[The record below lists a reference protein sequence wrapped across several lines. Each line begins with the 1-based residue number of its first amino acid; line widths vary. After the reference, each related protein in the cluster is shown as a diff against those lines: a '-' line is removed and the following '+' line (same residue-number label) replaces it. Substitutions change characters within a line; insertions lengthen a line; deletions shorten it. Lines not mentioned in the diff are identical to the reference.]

1 MSDTRPEQ
9 DRNEA
14 TVVPVR
20 RPRPVGETTA
30 EPAKPFR
37 VGRALLAVSS
47 VLLLAVLVFVLVY
60 LPNRVE
66 QARLIEAVQ
75 QDAVPVETVPAPATP
90 RLTAEEREAL
100 RAEAE
105 DLRFSLLEQQE
116 ELNARS
122 AESWGASTW
131 EAYQAQA
138 RRGDDALLA
147 DDLPRAVEQYETAL
161 ATGEQLFASSRTIMA
176 NAQTAGEAAIAAG
189 NPELA
194 MTQFSIV
201 LAVEPENRNALRGQ
215 QRAAALPDLLDAM
228 RRGDQS
234 RRQGEFE
241 AAAAAYREAL
251 AIDPNW
257 TAAGD
262 ALDAVT
268 GTLADN
274 RFESLVA
281 DGYVALD
288 EGRFDS
294 AIESFTAAIAMRPGS
309 DAAGDGLAE
318 AEQRRLL
325 NSIALAEVR
334 GRAFERRELW
344 NDAIA
349 RYREALALDPT
360 LSFAIEGLARAQ
372 YRADLVAK
380 LDALIDSPRLLLGD
394 EVLAE
399 AANVLAEAQSVD
411 DPGPS
416 HSSKTEQL
424 AALIDAAS
432 TPIGVTLVSDNMTEV
447 TVYRV
452 DELGTFTSLQL
463 KLKPGQYTAIGARRG
478 YRDVRK
484 QFTVLPGR
492 DNGPVE
498 VICVEP
504 I

>member
-1 MSDTRPEQ
+1 
-9 DRNEA
+9 
-14 TVVPVR
+14 
-20 RPRPVGETTA
+20 
-30 EPAKPFR
+30 
-37 VGRALLAVSS
+37 
-47 VLLLAVLVFVLVY
+47 
-60 LPNRVE
+60 
-66 QARLIEAVQ
+66 
-75 QDAVPVETVPAPATP
+75 
-90 RLTAEEREAL
+90 
-100 RAEAE
+100 
-105 DLRFSLLEQQE
+105 
-116 ELNARS
+116 
-122 AESWGASTW
+122 
-131 EAYQAQA
+131 
-138 RRGDDALLA
+138 
-147 DDLPRAVEQYETAL
+147 
-161 ATGEQLFASSRTIMA
+161 MA
-176 NAQTAGEAAIAAG
+176 NAQAAGEAAIDAG

-201 LAVEPENRNALRGQ
+201 LAVEPENRDALRGQ
-215 QRAAALPDLLDAM
+215 RRAAALPDLLDAM

-234 RRQGEFE
+234 RRQGELE

-257 TAAGD
+257 TAASA

-288 EGRFDS
+288 EGRFDG

-309 DAAGDGLAE
+309 DAARDGLAE

-325 NSIALAEVR
+325 NSLALAEVR

-349 RYREALALDPT
+349 RYREALELDPT
-360 LSFAIEGLARAQ
+360 LSFAIEGIERAQ

-399 AANVLAEAQSVD
+399 AANVLAAAQAVD

-424 AALIDAAS
+424 AALIELAS

-463 KLKPGQYTAIGARRG
+463 ELKPGQYTAIGARRG

>member
-9 DRNEA
+9 HGNEA

-20 RPRPVGETTA
+20 RPEPVA
-30 EPAKPFR
+30 EAAGGTAKPAR
-37 VGRALLAVSS
+37 VRKALIAVAS
-47 VLLLAVLVFVLVY
+47 VLLLAVLVLVVTY
-60 LPNRVE
+60 LPDRVE
-66 QARLIEAVQ
+66 QARLSEAVEIR
-75 QDAVPVETVPAPATP
+75 AVPTEAVPEPATP
-90 RLTAEEREAL
+90 RLTPAQREEL

-131 EAYQAQA
+131 EAYQTDV
-138 RRGDDALLA
+138 RRGDDAMLA
-147 DDLPRAVEQYETAL
+147 DDLPRAVEQYELAL
-161 ATGEQLFASSRTIMA
+161 ASGEQLFASSQTIMA
-176 NAQTAGEAAIAAG
+176 NAQAAGEAAIAAG

-201 LAVEPENRNALRGQ
+201 LAVEPDNRAALNGQ

-228 RRGDQS
+228 RRGDLAS
-234 RRQGEFE
+234 RQGDLET
-241 AAAAAYREAL
+241 AAAAYREAL
-251 AIDPNW
+251 AIDANW
-257 TAAGD
+257 AAARN
-262 ALDAVT
+262 ALNEVT
-268 GTLADN
+268 GTQAAD
-274 RFESLVA
+274 RFETLVA
-281 DGYVALD
+281 GGYAALD

-294 AIESFTAAIAMRPGS
+294 AIESFDAAIAMRPGS
-309 DAAGDGLAE
+309 DAARDGLAE

-344 NDAIA
+344 DEAIA
-349 RYREALALDPT
+349 RYREALELDST
-360 LSFAIEGLARAQ
+360 LSFAIDGLERAQ
-372 YRADLVAK
+372 YRSDLLAK
-380 LDALIDSPRLLLGD
+380 LGALIDSPQLLLSD
-394 EVLAE
+394 EILAD
-399 AANVLAEAQSVD
+399 ARIVLAEAQAVE
-411 DPGPS
+411 DPGPN
-416 HSSKTEQL
+416 HSSQTEQL
-424 AALIDAAS
+424 AALVELAS
-432 TPIGVTLVSDNMTEV
+432 TPIDVTLVSDNLTEV

-452 DELGTFTSLQL
+452 DTLGTFMSTELSLQ
-463 KLKPGQYTAIGARRG
+463 PGQYTAIGSRRG

-498 VICVEP
+498 IICVEP

>member
-1 MSDTRPEQ
+1 
-9 DRNEA
+9 
-14 TVVPVR
+14 
-20 RPRPVGETTA
+20 
-30 EPAKPFR
+30 
-37 VGRALLAVSS
+37 
-47 VLLLAVLVFVLVY
+47 
-60 LPNRVE
+60 
-66 QARLIEAVQ
+66 
-75 QDAVPVETVPAPATP
+75 
-90 RLTAEEREAL
+90 
-100 RAEAE
+100 
-105 DLRFSLLEQQE
+105 
-116 ELNARS
+116 
-122 AESWGASTW
+122 
-131 EAYQAQA
+131 
-138 RRGDDALLA
+138 
-147 DDLPRAVEQYETAL
+147 
-161 ATGEQLFASSRTIMA
+161 
-176 NAQTAGEAAIAAG
+176 
-189 NPELA
+189 
-194 MTQFSIV
+194 
-201 LAVEPENRNALRGQ
+201 
-215 QRAAALPDLLDAM
+215 
-228 RRGDQS
+228 
-234 RRQGEFE
+234 
-241 AAAAAYREAL
+241 
-251 AIDPNW
+251 
-257 TAAGD
+257 
-262 ALDAVT
+262 
-268 GTLADN
+268 
-274 RFESLVA
+274 
-281 DGYVALD
+281 
-288 EGRFDS
+288 
-294 AIESFTAAIAMRPGS
+294 
-309 DAAGDGLAE
+309 
-318 AEQRRLL
+318 LL

-424 AALIDAAS
+424 AALIEVAS

>member
-20 RPRPVGETTA
+20 RPRPVAETTGG
-30 EPAKPFR
+30 PAKQGR
-37 VGRALLAVSS
+37 VGRALIGMTS
-47 VLLLAVLVFVLVY
+47 VLLLALLAFVFVY

-66 QARLIEAVQ
+66 QGQLSEAAERQ
-75 QDAVPVETVPAPATP
+75 VESAETPPEPERP
-90 RLTAEEREAL
+90 RLTAEEREEL
-100 RAEAE
+100 REEAE

-116 ELNARS
+116 ELNTRS
-122 AESWGASTW
+122 AASWGASAW
-131 EAYQAQA
+131 EAYQTQA

-147 DDLPRAVEQYETAL
+147 DDLPLAVEQYEMAL
-161 ATGEQLFASSRTIMA
+161 ATGERLFTSSQTIMA
-176 NAQTAGEAAIAAG
+176 NAQRTGEVALAAG
-189 NPELA
+189 NPDLA

-201 LAVEPENRNALRGQ
+201 LAVDPDNRAALRGQ
-215 QRAAALPDLLDAM
+215 QRAEALPDLLDAM

-234 RRQGEFE
+234 RRRGDLE

-251 AIDPNW
+251 AIDSTW
-257 TAAGD
+257 TAARN
-262 ALDAVT
+262 ALDDVT
-268 GTLADN
+268 GTLAEN

-281 DGYVALD
+281 TGYAALE

-294 AIESFTAAIAMRPGS
+294 AIESFRTATAMRPGS
-309 DAAGDGLAE
+309 NAARDGLAE

-344 NDAIA
+344 DDAMA

-360 LSFAIEGLARAQ
+360 LSFAIEGLERAQ
-372 YRADLVAK
+372 YRADLLAK
-380 LDALIDSPRLLLGD
+380 LDALIDSPRLLLSD
-394 EVLAE
+394 EVSTDAG
-399 AANVLAEAQSVD
+399 NVLAEALAVD
-411 DPGPS
+411 DPGPI

-424 AALIDAAS
+424 AALVELAS

-452 DELGTFTSLQL
+452 DELGTFTSKELE
-463 KLKPGQYTAIGARRG
+463 LKPGRYTAIGARLG
-478 YRDVRK
+478 FRDVRK

-492 DNGPVE
+492 DNAPIE
-498 VICVEP
+498 IICVEP